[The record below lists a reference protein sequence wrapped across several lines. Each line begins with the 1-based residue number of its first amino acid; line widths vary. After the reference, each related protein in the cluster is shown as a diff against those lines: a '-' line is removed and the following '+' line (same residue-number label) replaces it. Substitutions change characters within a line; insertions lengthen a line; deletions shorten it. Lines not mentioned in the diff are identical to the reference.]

1 MAVCDAKY
9 KFTLVDIGDTG
20 VMAVSTQT
28 VTCVMLLKMVSSTYH
43 SLLSFPQSER
53 ILPYVFIGLD
63 AFGLKNHLLKPYP
76 FQHLS
81 LAERVF
87 NYTSSQARRVIENA
101 FGLAA
106 SRFRVLHRP
115 VIAKPNTV
123 ISITKSIVALHNFL
137 MSLNTNDNYS
147 YCPPGFVGQDNSS
160 GIVEGEW
167 RRKEGNILGLTDIEH
182 LGSNSYFKNAKETRN
197 SFKEYFNQEGQI
209 E

>member
-53 ILPYVFIGLD
+53 ILPYVFIGHD

-76 FQHLS
+76 FQHSS

-87 NYTSSQARRVIENA
+87 NYTSSRARRVIENA

-137 MSLNTNDNYS
+137 MSLIQMTTTA
-147 YCPPGFVGQDNSS
+147 
-160 GIVEGEW
+160 IVHLALLVKITLQELLRVNGEE
-167 RRKEGNILGLTDIEH
+167 K
-182 LGSNSYFKNAKETRN
+182 KETYWDLQTLN
-197 SFKEYFNQEGQI
+197 I
-209 E
+209 